1 MVIQSVAFDVRH
13 ISAQNGRM
21 SDTNEPTKPPKKTSS
36 VRHTRAIQR
45 DRSKRPTA
53 APSDEEIADRLR
65 EIVHPA
71 TLAQVAHFQRLGLR
85 ERTLTLPVMVALVL
99 NMVWRQIGSVTDLTK
114 LMISERLLWAEPRK
128 VSQQALSERF
138 RTFPAI
144 LFLRV
149 FLAVLP
155 LMETRWKSRQRPL
168 PPEIAWAQERYTEVV
183 IQDGSTLDALLRKV
197 GLLRDAETNPL
208 AGRMTALLD
217 LCSRLPRHIWY
228 EEDAQ
233 AHDQRF
239 WPRILE
245 VLKTGSLLLFDLGYT
260 NFSVYAQ
267 LTTAGVAFVT
277 RAKSNLA
284 YQVERHL
291 RQTAQVHESLVWVGK
306 GDDRQLIRLIE
317 VLYQGKWYRYLT
329 NELDTERLPAPYVV
343 ALYWQRWRIEDAYN
357 VVKRLLGLAYFWVSS
372 QNGVELQLWATWLLY
387 AVLVDLTDAV
397 AEQLN
402 KPFAALSMEM
412 VYRSVY
418 YFTQA
423 YNRGETNDP
432 VVYLADNAKWLGIV
446 KRERKHRPPRPS
458 PLELLDLTNS
468 SHP

>member
-1 MVIQSVAFDVRH
+1 MVIQPVAFDVVRV
-13 ISAQNGRM
+13 SAQNGRM
-21 SDTNEPTKPPKKTSS
+21 SDTHEPSKPPKKPSS

-45 DRSKRPTA
+45 DRSKRPDVAPPDEQIA
-53 APSDEEIADRLR
+53 ARLR
-65 EIVHPA
+65 EIIHPA
-71 TLAQVAHFQRLGLR
+71 TLAQVAHFQSLGLR
-85 ERTLTLPVMVALVL
+85 ARTLTLPVMVALVL
-99 NMVWRQIGSVTDLTK
+99 SMVWRHIGSVTELTK
-114 LMISERLLWAEPRK
+114 MMVTEGLLWAEPRK

-138 RTFPAI
+138 RTFPSV

-149 FLAVLP
+149 LLAVLP
-155 LMETRWKSRQRPL
+155 LMETRWKNRQRPL
-168 PPEIAWAQERYTEVV
+168 SPEIAWAQERYTEVL

-197 GLLRDAETNPL
+197 GLLRDAEMNPL

-245 VLKTGSLLLFDLGYT
+245 VLKAGSLLLFDLGYT

-267 LTTAGVAFVT
+267 LTTASITFIT

-284 YQVERHL
+284 YEVERHL
-291 RQTAQVHESLVWVGK
+291 RRTAQVHESLVWIGK
-306 GDDRQLIRLIE
+306 RDDRQLVRLIQ
-317 VLYQGKWYRYLT
+317 VLYKGKWYRYLT

-357 VVKRLLGLAYFWVSS
+357 VVKRLLGLAYFWVGS

-402 KPFAALSMEM
+402 KPFAALSIEM
-412 VYRSVY
+412 VYRSIY
-418 YFTQA
+418 YFAQA
-423 YNRGETNDP
+423 YHRGEANDP
-432 VVYLADNAKWLGIV
+432 VVYLADNAKWLGVI
-446 KRERKHRPPRPS
+446 KRERKHRLS
-458 PLELLDLTNS
+458 PLELLNLTDS
-468 SHP
+468 SDA